1 MTEKY
6 IDLTE
11 EIWRADEGR
20 TSFGYVDGDYSG
32 GNRDPHAEFDRFLA
46 AIKADAR
53 RSLIQELLADA
64 ELEASIGRQGN
75 DDERVKTAEKV
86 IEMLND
92 TQVEGEA

>member
-1 MTEKY
+1 MT
-6 IDLTE
+6 TE
-11 EIWRADEGR
+11 PYTPDRGTVR
-20 TSFGYVDGDYSG
+20 YRYVDGYSG

-92 TQVEGEA
+92 TQVEEEA

>member
-1 MTEKY
+1 MSTEPY
-6 IDLTE
+6 TPDRGTV
-11 EIWRADEGR
+11 RYR
-20 TSFGYVDGDYSG
+20 YVDGDYSG

-92 TQVEGEA
+92 TQVEEEA